1 MHKVGDIISGSIS
14 GIKPYGIFIKFD
26 DITGFCHISNVSNKF
41 IRDLNELYKIRD
53 MVTAKIIEIDSEKQ
67 RLNVSIKDVSYKK
80 RNRYHKAP
88 VEYKKESEPKTFE
101 DMLQKFIK
109 DSDDKLGSMK
119 RRERKKSGNH
129 F

>member
-1 MHKVGDIISGSIS
+1 MNKVGDIISGSIS
-14 GIKPYGIFIKFD
+14 GIKPYGIFIKFE

-80 RNRYHKAP
+80 RNRYHNAP
-88 VEYKKESEPKTFE
+88 IEYKKEPEPKTFE